1 VHHALRLVFGTLLIA
16 ALVAGVLQQNDT
28 RAYTVQTVEISE
40 LGFNPSICRMN
51 REYVRFKNV
60 SDSVMR
66 VGRPSVF
73 AGEPPFDV
81 QEIQPGGFSIEY
93 LIAYGGSTVFMDVDN
108 PEHKMTVITPVFV
121 QTWEPICTP
130 TVPVT
135 PPPSSSNCSTQTHCL
150 RLPLLATD

>member
-1 VHHALRLVFGTLLIA
+1 MQKAFRPLLGFLAVA
-16 ALVAGVLQQNDT
+16 ALVTAALQQSDI
-28 RAYTVQTVEISE
+28 RAYTVQTVEIGE
-40 LGFNPSICRMN
+40 LGFNPAICRMN

-93 LIAYGGSTVFMDVDN
+93 LIAYGGSTVFIDVDN

-130 TVPVT
+130 QAPAPP
-135 PPPSSSNCSTQTHCL
+135 PPPSPCDAPSHCL